1 MSLVDYK
8 MSFNDIGGVVLFISH
23 SLFTVVGL
31 LILKTSVSEL
41 EKFSIE
47 SFASIFTL
55 KLLLGLSLYV
65 ISFLLSLVI
74 LHKFPLGLSV
84 SIMMPLSLITAPI
97 MGYVFLNE
105 NISVQSIVGLALIL
119 AGIFSIYMEKLAVFK
134 W

>member
-8 MSFNDIGGVVLFISH
+8 MSFNDIGGVILFISH

-65 ISFLLSLVI
+65 IAFLLSLVI
-74 LHKFPLGLSV
+74 LHKFPLGVAV
-84 SIMMPLSLITAPI
+84 SIMMPLSLITA
-97 MGYVFLNE
+97 
-105 NISVQSIVGLALIL
+105 NIFFGN
-119 AGIFSIYMEKLAVFK
+119 
-134 W
+134 